1 MLPHIQTISKNF
13 IKPINIQIN
22 KKKSKI
28 EIQEDENIEETNKKL
43 TINLQIQELQKKK
56 KELDL
61 ELKKQY
67 KLVKFGEYQS
77 QTRYDMTSKNNPYLV
92 QL

>member
-28 EIQEDENIEETNKKL
+28 KIQEDENIEETNKKL
-43 TINLQIQELQKKK
+43 TINLQIQEL
-56 KELDL
+56 
-61 ELKKQY
+61 
-67 KLVKFGEYQS
+67 
-77 QTRYDMTSKNNPYLV
+77 
-92 QL
+92 